1 VLLAKIAIRPTM
13 VDTVDVAGS
22 NRRWD
27 LIPAGLLAGTV
38 GQAVLDQGGFKPG
51 AREIFGA
58 LAALSLAAAVVVD
71 PGAALAAARR
81 PVAVVLWL
89 LAALGALSALWTEGL
104 VGDSLR
110 WALVAGGY
118 GAVYV
123 CASVLS
129 SRHRRTPVAVAIGI
143 AALATISTV
152 VGLVAAAR
160 FDPLFADYVRGT
172 WRPGGTLEYSAALS
186 LLTVSALPV
195 LLTGMCRRS
204 PLLVVPATVCAAL
217 CTAGLALDRSRAEIA
232 FAILVAGVAVAI
244 PARTVRASRTR
255 VAGAVVTLLLV
266 AVAARLA
273 AGAPVSSAAQPH
285 PARTLAELAAGCLV
299 PALLWSLAA
308 ARLSRPALGP
318 RARQLS
324 AALAVGALVAVAVG
338 GGLAVAAA
346 GHRSRVVLH
355 GGTGGFWH
363 GRLSLWDTAI
373 HTAEDRPLIG
383 GGADGFLAASLVH
396 QPSSPIRF
404 AHDLPLEF
412 AAELG
417 ITGLALA
424 LALYAAAARELWRG
438 RTARGAWWL
447 LPAAIAF
454 LAANLIDWPWHLAGC
469 GAIWAAALGAL
480 VASGPKAHRKANL

>member
-1 VLLAKIAIRPTM
+1 M

-27 LIPAGLLAGTV
+27 LIPAGLLAGAV

-51 AREIFGA
+51 SREVFGA

-71 PGAALAAARR
+71 PGVALAAARR

-89 LAALGALSALWTEGL
+89 LAVLGALSSLWTEGL

-129 SRHRRTPVAVAIGI
+129 ARHRRAPVAAAIGI

-152 VGLVAAAR
+152 VGLVAVAR
-160 FDPLFADYVRGT
+160 FDPLFADYVRAT

-186 LLTVSALPV
+186 LLVVSALPV
-195 LLTGMCRRS
+195 LITGMCRRS
-204 PLLVVPATVCAAL
+204 PLLVVPASVCAAL

-232 FAILVAGVAVAI
+232 FAILVAVVAVAI
-244 PARTVRASRTR
+244 PGRTVRAARTR
-255 VAGAVVTLLLV
+255 VAGAVATLLLI
-266 AVAARLA
+266 ALAARLA
-273 AGAPVSSAAQPH
+273 VGAPVSAAAQPH
-285 PARTLAELAAGCLV
+285 PARTLAELAAVCLV
-299 PALLWSLAA
+299 PAALWSLAA
-308 ARLSRPALGP
+308 ARLAPLALGP

-324 AALAVGALVAVAVG
+324 AAVAAGAFVALAVG
-338 GGLAVAAA
+338 GGLAVAGA

-373 HTAEDRPLIG
+373 HTGEDRPLIG

-417 ITGLALA
+417 IAGFALA
-424 LALYAAAARELWRG
+424 LALYAATVGELWRR
-438 RTARGAWWL
+438 RTAAGAWWL

-454 LAANLIDWPWHLAGC
+454 PAANLIDWPWHLAGC

-480 VASGPKAHRKANL
+480 AACGPKTHRKSSL

>member
-1 VLLAKIAIRPTM
+1 VTSGKIAIRPTM

-27 LIPAGLLAGTV
+27 LIPAGLLAGAV

-58 LAALSLAAAVVVD
+58 LAALALAAVVIVD

-110 WALVAGGY
+110 WALVAGAY

-129 SRHRRTPVAVAIGI
+129 SRHRRTPAAVAIGI
-143 AALATISTV
+143 AALATISTA
-152 VGLVAAAR
+152 VGLVAVAR

-195 LLTGMCRRS
+195 VLSGMCRRS

-217 CTAGLALDRSRAEIA
+217 CTAGVALDRSRAEIA
-232 FAILVAGVAVAI
+232 FAIVVAGVAVAI
-244 PARTVRASRTR
+244 PGRTVRASRPR
-255 VAGAVVTLLLV
+255 VAGAVATLLLV

-273 AGAPVSSAAQPH
+273 AGAPVSSAAEPH
-285 PARTLAELAAGCLV
+285 PARTLAELAAACLV
-299 PALLWSLAA
+299 AALLWSLA
-308 ARLSRPALGP
+308 PA
-318 RARQLS
+318 
-324 AALAVGALVAVAVG
+324 
-338 GGLAVAAA
+338 
-346 GHRSRVVLH
+346 
-355 GGTGGFWH
+355 
-363 GRLSLWDTAI
+363 
-373 HTAEDRPLIG
+373 PL
-383 GGADGFLAASLVH
+383 
-396 QPSSPIRF
+396 
-404 AHDLPLEF
+404 
-412 AAELG
+412 
-417 ITGLALA
+417 
-424 LALYAAAARELWRG
+424 
-438 RTARGAWWL
+438 
-447 LPAAIAF
+447 
-454 LAANLIDWPWHLAGC
+454 
-469 GAIWAAALGAL
+469 
-480 VASGPKAHRKANL
+480 